1 MQLDAMTSRAQILE
15 SLTRSAEA
23 AWGAPRLAALEP
35 TLDAVATALWEL
47 AQQPLGP
54 LDVEPDFISGAE
66 G

>member
-15 SLTRSAEA
+15 SLTHSAEA
-23 AWGAPRLAALEP
+23 AWGAPRLAALEA
-35 TLDAVATALWEL
+35 TLDAVATSLWEI

-66 G
+66 D